1 MRDFT
6 RDYVAYL
13 DIPAITRRRV
23 KDHLVNCESG
33 VMCDADRTVATLMME
48 HEGSPINPY
57 TGKPMYDVPIRRMM

>member
-1 MRDFT
+1 MREFT

-23 KDHLVNCESG
+23 KDLLTNRESA
-33 VMCDADRTVATLMME
+33 VMCDADTTVATLMME
-48 HEGSPINPY
+48 HEGSPTNPY